1 MRSTCTAIPLMVT
14 LGRRTGLDAPKQ
26 MLTTSP
32 TPSCSGCTDA
42 APTAGAAAGASA
54 AGPRQLLWPDR

>member
-1 MRSTCTAIPLMVT
+1 MVT